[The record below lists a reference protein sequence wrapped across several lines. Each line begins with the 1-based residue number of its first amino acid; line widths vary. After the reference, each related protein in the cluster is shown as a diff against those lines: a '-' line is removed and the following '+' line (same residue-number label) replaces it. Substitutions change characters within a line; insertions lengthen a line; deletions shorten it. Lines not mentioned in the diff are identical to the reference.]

1 MLRRSSRGWSAAFLL
16 LPVTV
21 FAAEPVE
28 YLRDIKP
35 VLKERCFSCHAALKQ
50 EGGLRLDTATLMQ
63 KGGDS
68 GPAIIAGNADGSGIV
83 ERITS
88 KDASVRMPPEG
99 DPLKPEQILAIRE
112 WITQGA
118 KSPDDEMPLED
129 PRQHWSYQ
137 PPVQP
142 SVPAATNGSDHP
154 LDAFIDQRLV
164 AQQLKRQPPA
174 DRATLIR
181 RMFLDVTGLPPTPE
195 RVKAFVESTD
205 PQAVSALIEE
215 LLASPR
221 YGERW
226 AQHWLDVVRYAD
238 THGFEVNTP
247 RDHAWPYRDYVI
259 RAFNDDKPYDQFV
272 REQIAGDAF
281 HADEA
286 TGFLVASAV
295 LLPGQIGADEESKRA
310 ARQDALDEI
319 IVGTTSSIL
328 GITLGCARCHDHKFD
343 PLTQRD
349 YYAMQGFFA
358 GVEYGDRPI
367 KDANFAARQ
376 TQARALTPRIEALQQ
391 QLRQNE
397 PVVWTG
403 RTVLIDELDSDRV
416 TILKKTN
423 GPGSNPEG
431 KQRGYRDDVGDAN
444 HIANLSG
451 GQYHW
456 WNNSAGEDVLTYHPG
471 VTGKYQLWI
480 SWGAHGSGVHTRD
493 ARYLIDTDG
502 DLATRDDQREL
513 ARIDQYYLAGVTTGE
528 TEQKPLWSGLHSL
541 GVIEWT
547 PTTKLVLRGGDTGS
561 GITADVIVLQ
571 ETIGDVPTPLP
582 RLRSPVN
589 PKENVERFVPVRA
602 KFVRFITLETIDQN
616 RHEPCLDELEVFG
629 PESPQ
634 QNLALAAQGTVPT
647 SSGNY
652 GSGESG
658 PHQLRHINDGEYG
671 NGKSWISNQ
680 HGGGWVQLELP
691 KVEIVDRI
699 VWGRDRLEKFKDR
712 LPVRYEI
719 TVSTDG
725 VKWQRVAGHDDRV
738 PLKTPSDPIQT
749 LLRNQP
755 PWTSTDIGAMIAE
768 LDRLQREK
776 TKLETPQMAYAGTF
790 KQPDTTYVLRRGD
803 AEQRDGE
810 IGPAIPAIF
819 HGANDL
825 QKLSDQERRLE
836 LGKWLTSPQNPLT
849 ARVMVNRLWQ
859 GHFGRGLV
867 ETPNDFGVNGVKPTH
882 PELLDWLACEFM
894 DHGWS
899 IKHMHR
905 LILSSQTY
913 QQAAAWNT
921 AAAEV
926 DRDNRLLWRFPSRR
940 LEGEA
945 LRDSVLAISGELNLT
960 MGGPGFNF
968 FQTRGGLNGY
978 PPVEKFTSNEMR
990 RMTYQHKVR
999 MESVPVFGAFDCPDA
1014 GQSMPKRSRS
1024 TTAIQALNLFNSPF
1038 LLERAEKFAERVKGE
1053 RPASTNE
1060 QVRRAFTLVLGR
1072 GPTKTEQT
1080 AAMQTVEAHG
1090 LATLCRVLFNSNEF
1104 LFLP

>member
-1 MLRRSSRGWSAAFLL
+1 MLCL
-16 LPVTV
+16 LPMVIG
-21 FAAEPVE
+21 AAEPVD

-50 EGGLRLDTATLMQ
+50 EGGLRLDTAALIH
-63 KGGDS
+63 KGGES
-68 GPAIIAGNADGSGIV
+68 GPAITVSDVDASQLMI
-83 ERITS
+83 RITS
-88 KDASVRMPPEG
+88 KDAAERMPPGG
-99 DPLKPEQILAIRE
+99 DPLKPEQTAAIRE
-112 WITQGA
+112 WIIQGA
-118 KSPDDEMPLED
+118 KSPGDETPLED

-137 PPVQP
+137 RPVKP
-142 SVPAATNGSDHP
+142 TVPAALNGSDHP
-154 LDAFIDQRLV
+154 IDAFVDKYLA
-164 AQQLKRQPPA
+164 AQQLKRQSPA
-174 DRATLIR
+174 DRTTLIR

-195 RVKAFVESTD
+195 RVTAFVESTD
-205 PQAVSALIEE
+205 PNAVAALIEE

-247 RDHAWPYRDYVI
+247 RENAWPYRDYVI
-259 RAFNDDKPYDQFV
+259 RAFNDDKPYDQFA

-319 IVGTTSSIL
+319 IVGTTSTIL

-367 KDANFAARQ
+367 RDAGFASREA
-376 TQARALTPRIEALQQ
+376 QAKALAPQIAELQQ
-391 QLRQNE
+391 RLRQYE
-397 PVVWTG
+397 PQAFTG
-403 RTVLIDELDSDRV
+403 RTLIVDELDSQRV
-416 TILKKTN
+416 TMLKKTN
-423 GPGSNPEG
+423 GPGDNPAG
-431 KQRGYRDDVGDAN
+431 QQRGYKEDIGDAN
-444 HIANLSG
+444 RVSNLSG
-451 GQYHW
+451 GRYHW
-456 WNNSAGEDVLTYHPG
+456 WNNVAGEDVLAYQPG
-471 VTGKYQLWI
+471 VAGRYQLWI

-493 ARYLIDTDG
+493 ARYVFDIDG
-502 DLATRDDQREL
+502 DLTTKDDQREL
-513 ARIDQYYLAGVTTGE
+513 ARIDQYYLAGINTGE
-528 TEQKPLWSGLHSL
+528 TEQKPLWSGLQSVGIL
-541 GVIEWT
+541 EWT
-547 PTTKLVLRGGDTGS
+547 PASKLILRGGDTGT
-561 GITADVIVLQ
+561 GITTDVIVLQ
-571 ETIGDVPTPLP
+571 ESLADELRPLP
-582 RLRSPVN
+582 QLRESVN
-589 PKENVERFVPVRA
+589 ARQNVERFAPVAA
-602 KFVRFITLETIDQN
+602 KFVRFTTFETINQN
-616 RHEPCLDELEVFG
+616 QHEPCLDELEIFG
-629 PESPQ
+629 PEAPQ
-634 QNLALAAQGTVPT
+634 QNFALAKAGTVAT

-652 GSGESG
+652 SDRGS
-658 PHQLRHINDGEYG
+658 HQLKHINDGEYG

-691 KVEIVDRI
+691 QVSTIDRI
-699 VWGRDRLEKFKDR
+699 VWGRDRNEKFKDR

-719 TVSTDG
+719 TVSPDG
-725 VKWQRVAGHDDRV
+725 VNWQRMAGHDDRV
-738 PLKTPSDPIQT
+738 PLNTPSDPIQT

-755 PWTSTDIGAMIAE
+755 PGTSTDIAGMVAD

-776 TKLETPQMAYAGTF
+776 TKLETPQMAFAGTF
-790 KQPDTTYVLRRGD
+790 RQPETTFVLRRGD

-810 IGPAIPAIF
+810 IGPAVPAIF
-819 HGANDL
+819 QEANDL

-849 ARVMVNRLWQ
+849 ARVMVNRIWQ

-867 ETPNDFGVNGVKPTH
+867 ETPNDFGVNGVRPTH

-894 DHGWS
+894 EHGWS
-899 IKHMHR
+899 IKHMQR

-913 QQAAAWNT
+913 QQAATWHT

-926 DRDNRLLWRFPSRR
+926 DRDNRLLWRFPARR

-945 LRDSVLAISGELNLT
+945 LRDSVLAVSGELNLT

-968 FQTRGGLNGY
+968 FQTRGGLSGF
-978 PPVEKFTSNEMR
+978 PAVEKFTPNEMR
-990 RMTYQHKVR
+990 RMVYQHKVR
-999 MESVPVFGAFDCPDA
+999 MEPVPVFGAFDCPDA

-1038 LLERAEKFAERVKGE
+1038 LLERAEKFAERVKTE
-1053 RPASTNE
+1053 TPMSTAG
-1060 QVRRAFTLVLGR
+1060 QVKRAFILVLSR
-1072 GPTKTEQT
+1072 SPTMTEET
-1080 AAMQTVEAHG
+1080 AAVETVEAHG
-1090 LATLCRVLFNSNEF
+1090 LATLCRVLLNSNEF